1 MGHPREGAQGGSD
14 PGPRPGM
21 ALRAHGR
28 PSSADLEGPGGGL
41 GAGGGRGGDPVLSHS
56 PQQAGRPHPET
67 RSPTQACSSSL
78 CGPSYLLS
86 PRGQGI
92 LQISDPAAPYLD
104 GLSQERGA
112 PLRVGEERRH
122 GGQPGP
128 SPLGEDSRATGL
140 RKEPRAATRARGG
153 GRKGGSGEG
162 QVGVSPPPRPLHLP
176 PSHGLGSREEELAWA
191 GGPGRAGGRARPLP
205 TLPPSPWAGVRAAQ
219 QGGSGQA
226 GSSSPPPPRPG
237 VVPWEANLAKEGPW
251 PSLNG
256 PQKPGLGVSGH
267 GMGAPERCLLSG
279 QPIAQPALLHR

>member
-176 PSHGLGSREEELAWA
+176 PSHGLDPGRRNSPGLEAQGEPV
-191 GGPGRAGGRARPLP
+191 GGPGPS
-205 TLPPSPWAGVRAAQ
+205 PPSHRAPGRGSGLPSKGGQGRRAA
-219 QGGSGQA
+219 A
-226 GSSSPPPPRPG
+226 PPPRPG
-237 VVPWEANLAKEGPW
+237 AVPWEANLAKEGPHR
-251 PSLNG
+251 SL
-256 PQKPGLGVSGH
+256 P
-267 GMGAPERCLLSG
+267 
-279 QPIAQPALLHR
+279 

>member
-56 PQQAGRPHPET
+56 PQQAGRLHPET

-140 RKEPRAATRARGG
+140 RKEPRAATPCQGRGKE
-153 GRKGGSGEG
+153 GRVGGGSGRG
-162 QVGVSPPPRPLHLP
+162 FTTSQAPAPSSLPRT
-176 PSHGLGSREEELAWA
+176 GSREEELAWA

-226 GSSSPPPPRPG
+226 GSSSPPPSRCGALGSQPG
-237 VVPWEANLAKEGPW
+237 QGRSSPQ